1 MASKS
6 LVSFAAVPTVTLAQT
21 GSAGDSLAKAALVQL
36 IQLAPVCFNKCI
48 TSSSVD
54 IPGIPD
60 NAGLDQQ
67 LCGVVTSTTAVS
79 RLESCIAGACGKSDL
94 ATAGSFLVQ
103 NAGSVAQACVSLQ
116 VLSGVANGAAAETVP
131 ANGGVA
137 QASNG
142 ARSGT
147 LGARLR
153 FSEAMMVVA
162 VSVLLL

>member
-1 MASKS
+1 MALNS
-6 LVSFAAVPTVTLAQT
+6 LASFSAVPTVTLAQV

-67 LCGVVTSTTAVS
+67 LCAVVTSTTAIS

-94 ATAGSFLVQ
+94 STAGNFLVQ

-116 VLSGVANGAAAETVP
+116 MLSGIANAAAETVP
-131 ANGGVA
+131 ANGGGVA
-137 QASNG
+137 QASNP

-162 VSVLLL
+162 VSLLLL